1 MTNIV
6 CTAILKEQQIYGIKQ
21 RFYNKTK
28 YKLAEWSEN
37 G

>member
-28 YKLAEWSEN
+28 YK
-37 G
+37 